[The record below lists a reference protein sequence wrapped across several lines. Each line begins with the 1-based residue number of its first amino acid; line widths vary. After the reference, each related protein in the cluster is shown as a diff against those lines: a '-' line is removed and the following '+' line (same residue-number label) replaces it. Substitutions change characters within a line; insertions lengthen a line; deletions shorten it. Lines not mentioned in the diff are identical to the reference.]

1 MARLLLLF
9 FMSVFAWQIATV
21 GSFMWM
27 RVTRVSHPSQTP
39 ALALSRPLSDRVVRS
54 SVSGAGQLVKGV
66 FCRLLG
72 VCPRRPAVLILSPVA
87 PSVIWPCDL
96 HHFPLTYRGDCP
108 GRSPV
113 PSQLLSTSYF
123 QDNLISL
130 SQCKIAPDIC
140 DYSKPLNC
148 LFLLHLLGCDRL
160 SFIFTATLHL
170 LFLSGGLFMFVSVRR
185 KPRLAGIHQCAL
197 S

>member
-27 RVTRVSHPSQTP
+27 CVTRVSHPSQTP
-39 ALALSRPLSDRVVRS
+39 ALALSRLLSDCGALLRLWSGSAGQRRILPAVGCLSPPPGCVDFVPCG
-54 SVSGAGQLVKGV
+54 SVSYLALWPAALPPDLPRQLSQPQ
-66 FCRLLG
+66 
-72 VCPRRPAVLILSPVA
+72 PR
-87 PSVIWPCDL
+87 
-96 HHFPLTYRGDCP
+96 
-108 GRSPV
+108 

-123 QDNLISL
+123 QDSLISL

-170 LFLSGGLFMFVSVRR
+170 LFLCGGLFMFVSVRR

>member
-1 MARLLLLF
+1 
-9 FMSVFAWQIATV
+9 
-21 GSFMWM
+21 MWM
-27 RVTRVSHPSQTP
+27 RVTVVSHPSQTP
-39 ALALSRPLSDRVVRS
+39 ALAAFRPRGALLRLWSRS
-54 SVSGAGQLVKGV
+54 AGQRRI
-66 FCRLLG
+66 CQLLG
-72 VCPRRPAVLILSPVA
+72 VCPRRLAMLILSPVA

-96 HHFPLTYRGDCP
+96 RRFPPDLPRRPT
-108 GRSPV
+108 PV
-113 PSQLLSTSYF
+113 PRSSSARHISKTNSYPF
-123 QDNLISL
+123 SH
-130 SQCKIAPDIC
+130 CKIAPDIC

-170 LFLSGGLFMFVSVRR
+170 LFLSGGLFMFVSVGR